1 MSEKDHNAKYP
12 CDRVIVRNKF
22 RTGRKLD
29 KAVWRH
35 ET

>member
-1 MSEKDHNAKYP
+1 MSEKDHNAEYP
-12 CDRVIVRNKF
+12 GDRVNVCIKF

-35 ET
+35 EF